1 MNNHVFV
8 LYHGSNCTDGLGSK
22 YAAWKKYGDKA
33 TYIAV
38 TYGEDLPEELVS
50 VVNETDEVE
59 VYIIDF
65 SYSSE
70 VLDDLNNR
78 VNKLMVLDHHKTSE
92 EALRGRDYALFDMN
106 KSGAVLGWEYFHPGE
121 PVPLALQMV
130 QDRDLWTWALD
141 GTMEFSLGFERHKD
155 DMSQWDKVCFDND
168 YLNDV
173 LSDGSKI
180 YLYQVTQVAQ
190 LAKKAKLRDV
200 CVQDK
205 KYSIALINSPVYQSE
220 LGELLSDR
228 HPIDF
233 ALMYS
238 ISPDLEVN
246 LSFRSRSNNTGADV
260 GEIAKVFGG
269 GGHRN
274 ASGARVDLVTF
285 KAFLDVGVV

>member
-1 MNNHVFV
+1 MSNQIFV

-33 TYIAV
+33 TYIPV

-65 SYSSE
+65 SYARE

-78 VNKLMVLDHHKTSE
+78 VNKLVVLDHHKTSE

-106 KSGAVLGWEYFHPGE
+106 KSAAVLGWEYFHPGE

-130 QDRDLWTWALD
+130 QDRDLWTWALND
-141 GTMEFSLGFERHKD
+141 TMEFSLGFEGRKD
-155 DMSQWDKVCFDND
+155 EMCEWDKVCFDDD

-173 LSDGSKI
+173 INDGSKI
-180 YLYQVTQVAQ
+180 YSYQVTQVSR
-190 LAKKAKLRDV
+190 LAEKAKFRDV
-200 CVQDK
+200 YVQNK

-220 LGELLSDR
+220 LGALLSVKY
-228 HPIDF
+228 PIDF

-238 ISPDLEVN
+238 ISPDLEVS
-246 LSFRSRSNNTGADV
+246 LGFRSRSDNTGADV
-260 GEIAKVFGG
+260 SEIAKVFGG

-274 ASGARVDLVTF
+274 ASGAKIDLVTF
-285 KAFLDVGVV
+285 KAFLGVDVV